1 MTEEGGEWL
10 LKKKNKTNIKNQR
23 KYRLIKTV
31 LGKTPAISMNKA

>member
-10 LKKKNKTNIKNQR
+10 LKKNKTNIKNQR